1 MSERLMRA
9 AVLAGPERIEVKQV
23 PVPDVGPG
31 MMEIEVKACGVCG
44 SDVHMWKAG
53 HGWGPMAQAKDFIMG
68 HEFCGVVTHP
78 GDGPFEVGERVT
90 FWANLYCGECDMCR
104 AGQEQLCRAV
114 NGQNYIGFVYDG
126 AYAERFVGPWRN
138 AYPLPD
144 TVSD

>member
-1 MSERLMRA
+1 MSDQMMRA

-68 HEFCGVVTHP
+68 HE
-78 GDGPFEVGERVT
+78 GDLQAKCAKALG
-90 FWANLYCGECDMCR
+90 
-104 AGQEQLCRAV
+104 
-114 NGQNYIGFVYDG
+114 
-126 AYAERFVGPWRN
+126 
-138 AYPLPD
+138 
-144 TVSD
+144 